1 VDVACVTLGKEKKT
15 HIWEVLLRDIILEIP
30 WTEPSLSSV
39 ASLSLEPLQNF
50 HRKLLLV
57 SDTVSDQTILIELRS
72 LAEFTAN
79 ENDIYSVKKEG
90 Y

>member
-1 VDVACVTLGKEKKT
+1 MFYS
-15 HIWEVLLRDIILEIP
+15 EISFWKSP
-30 WTEPSLSSV
+30 KLNRLSSV

-79 ENDIYSVKKEG
+79 ENDIYSVKGEG